1 MADGNI
7 GNLWVQLGI
16 KETVTGGLKKIL
28 KDLRGA
34 DDETKRLRKSLKEAF
49 EGVNNA
55 GSADTLLYSLR
66 KAAKELSKVENG
78 AEALSRVLGRLDV
91 SSVEK
96 LSDKFNEKDLKKY
109 LEILTQIQRA
119 VAETNGYPGQIGE
132 DLSRRI
138 QQMQGFLG
146 DYKNLISKQSSWS
159 KAKGFDE
166 ASEDMLKSF
175 RSRFSTLRKE
185 FGELWKSGEW
195 NSEKGERLNARM
207 SALTN
212 DLLGYIQNA
221 KQVASTGNTVVQGA
235 NESTKALEKTEAQA
249 TKTAAAIEKL
259 GKANKASG
267 AKDVLGTQGSD
278 FSNRMLNALR
288 NADLEQL
295 GIKNATVQ
303 GKELWDVLNL
313 INKKLSQLSKN
324 EDNAAVI
331 KVWRSQIDNATKYL
345 DILQRLEIKERE
357 ISNLRTLNP
366 NINSTEL
373 GKAQRII
380 DDFRTQITGLEK
392 SIFGTGVDNSFVI
405 QDYAKGLQMAFRD
418 IKTITD
424 SYKKENPLSVFSGGF
439 AKVSSSISTVE
450 TQLSNLRT
458 LMFEGWTKGL
468 NTQMLVGPLREL
480 ESILVRLTTAQ
491 GNDKF
496 LTNAEQMKNL
506 LSDVAEAAGRATAK
520 MTEYRN
526 SEKRAKLTGELPSQ
540 EYERQQTQ
548 QSRLKA
554 EQDAELKALDAYIK
568 RYMELAEAKR
578 VSTEKRNA
586 EVEQNVRRLA
596 ELWAKARYEMDK
608 VARVG
613 TKGDNLGVDIS
624 RWKAARDAVA
634 QFADTLQRVDPQ
646 SLGKGDMRNYEQELL
661 SLTRALGLATTAQRE
676 MNTERQKADRKAE
689 SNANAAVNR
698 YNKNLESTQTRY
710 EKLYDTIVKLRSA
723 RAGAGIMGAD
733 TVQADETLSR
743 LIQKARELR
752 SILHRTG
759 GSNVADGAARL
770 SSKGYNVGSIVSR
783 REIELAQRETKELL
797 AQQSRLKAEWKDATT
812 SGFQAS
818 SHNLPGRNSIVA
830 EYKELRDIYAKTAET
845 LTAKHSEEEKK
856 ISQQLDT
863 YAKQQKDIEEK
874 MRALSPNM
882 DGKSWNDKPLG
893 SSNVAK
899 YEAYAK
905 ELANLKNAQETQM
918 NGVLAA
924 FDKEGKK
931 IQWVTEQV
939 RLLDEAMRKA
949 SQATYK
955 PYDSRGYEQQRTSNT
970 ASLKADMEE
979 RARLSKEIAKD
990 EEKAAQEV
998 KRLAQIISDIDNTSR
1013 KGQFLKID
1021 QTDIQAARKEMK
1033 DYLDLMKQMSKDG
1046 NWNKNGKHA
1055 RELISSAEYKNA
1067 ISSTKEYI
1075 SEQKKL
1081 QSELEIVERRINSMR
1096 NALNNAQQV
1105 RFEAKGLGAD
1115 TKAIDDLIDKTKS
1128 SIYYLEELRK
1138 SLREGRVSAFGE
1150 MGSTGNGREVQA
1162 VNREAAAQASV
1173 NKEIKQGIELEEKR
1187 RKKVA
1192 ETAAKVRSDLVSA
1205 FEKAKQSASGTNQT
1219 LQDLK
1224 SLFLQG
1230 GLVYG
1235 AQQFT
1240 MSIIQTGGEL
1250 EKQHIALQSILG
1262 DIQNANTMFGQIK
1275 QLALASPFTFSEL
1288 NKDVKQL
1295 AAYGVEYDDLY
1306 DTTKRLADM
1315 ASGLGVSFERIA
1327 LAFGQVQARGWL
1339 DGKELRQ
1346 IAYAGIPLLDKLS
1359 EYYSKREG
1367 QKVSTSEVKTRIS
1380 ARGVSFDDVKN
1391 IFWEMTDAGGQFYNM
1406 QQVLSETLLG
1416 RFNKLKD
1423 AWEIM
1428 LSGFASGNNIVGK
1441 GLMITLDL
1449 VTNLVQALN
1458 SMAPVVVAAFS
1469 GVALGKLKSAIGGG
1483 FGSAILSSKA
1493 SMSAELQ
1500 QKVLAGKTL
1509 EQSEQRILNTKM
1521 RITAQDVRNLA
1532 AARALTKNDLDRM
1545 LITNQITTA
1554 QYKQAMAMLGLQI
1567 KTFSWRNALT
1577 SVKNAWT
1584 SLKGGVMQLGAA
1596 IVNLRATT
1604 TTLWTGF
1611 KTRGLAAISLVATG
1625 IKTLGATLWTAIG
1638 GLPGLIITAVT
1649 MGMGY
1654 LYTKNEELKTA
1665 IKSTADEIEDRIK
1678 SLYEFI
1684 RDSKIEKVISVGD
1697 ASEIDNLIEEYKAKL
1712 KQIAPYA
1719 YKGIV
1724 MTAEEKSSH
1733 KERLRYLDEEIRKLK
1748 EAEETAKTKLAD
1760 GDIYKGLQ
1768 DVVKDMNG
1776 SYNMMESL
1784 IARDVKG
1791 GMSSEEA
1798 TTLDRNLYAGI
1809 FNTKSLRIA
1818 DFLKEEFG
1826 DVGNDETVRMAAIQ
1840 AMNSIFSSLEIP
1852 EDRANEIRAS
1862 VLQSFGVGD
1871 TDAWLQDEVGK
1882 RMSALINEEA
1892 SAIGYKIRSGQKLND
1907 AEKKKVKELMDEAE
1921 VGIKKQWPSLES
1933 SVKKLLADSNLEL
1946 VIKLVLDDTGSYN
1959 SVQSEM
1965 EKRIPSIAN
1974 DKYHQYARSWGSEG
1988 GWYAARNAA
1997 KNDID
2002 KLYNEYEAA
2011 RKSNSPGLSDIKKN
2025 WDTAVDAAAKLLHYN
2040 YTGEDKKSNKNPKD
2054 KNKEDAFLKAW
2065 NERLSSYKS
2074 ARQSYQ
2080 KYKTVMSEGE
2090 AKALIEGLFDNIQSL
2105 DLDNYETSLETLE
2118 RELEKAGLT
2127 TPERKKALTSLKREV
2142 ADWRFSE
2149 VLKPEMERIAENF
2162 REALERGASQA
2173 ELYKS
2178 MLSQTGDKQF
2188 AMQAFSDGA
2197 MWDDYSRG
2205 LAEQFK
2211 EMTGFAPDI
2220 NTSDTDAKHYL
2231 VDIMGNQ
2238 QAYDLWKK
2246 LSDYVRNNY
2255 NEALKE
2261 AAAILK
2267 ESATYEEQKLR
2278 LEQEYAE
2285 AVRKANGIGGDEGR
2299 RMKNDAERKY
2309 KKGVAD
2315 VNLKQAENSE
2325 AYINFFSRSIDQS
2338 KQELESYADLF
2349 REKLS
2354 EALDKGVITA
2364 EEYSKKIE
2372 EINTRMRDLDD
2383 FQFLG
2388 GGMDGIASSMRKRG
2402 ERKKEEGIE
2411 EFEKYQDMYDQAVA
2425 NGDNEMMTKAQEGM
2439 EKSRKKIDSGNDTIN
2454 VASMMSD
2461 SVSAVGMVVHGINNI
2476 VQGLNEAFQDIKE
2489 TATVLGADTDSDAWV
2504 DATSFFTGF
2513 SDASASATKAF
2524 DSLKSGDIGGVI
2536 SGVIGSFTGW
2546 IKAFARGHDQKLE
2559 NQIKIAERQEKYLQN
2574 ISSNI
2579 DSVVDSTLGGIY
2591 EYKASDYTTKGF
2603 EKIVNE
2609 DAALE
2614 KMLDK
2619 TFSKIGLDY
2628 SEYKAAAKAAKEWV
2642 RDAMGRDVSFI
2653 KGNQYSDDTIAQVE
2667 KALASGTAYDA
2678 QLASLLAQRDQLQIK
2693 RNSEAEKKDS
2703 DDDKLADYDEQI
2715 EEMRLK
2721 IQEFASDFLK
2731 SVYSIDF
2738 KSWASELTDA
2748 VVSAWS
2754 AGEDAVDAYREK
2766 VRDMVKDVTKNIVT
2780 QKIMEKAMEKPLG
2793 YLTGLLE
2800 EKGQLDETDM
2810 DKLASMLYTIGDEVT
2825 PQITGIFDALKN
2837 RGWDFS
2843 EAGSSSTKNSIKGIT
2858 EETAD
2863 LLASY
2868 LNAIRLDVSVNR
2880 KNLQTIADCVSGM
2893 PQMGEIQRSQL
2904 TAMNQLVTLAEA
2916 RNNKLDDMYA
2926 WMKRVSTGTE
2936 KVYVK

>member
-7 GNLWVQLGI
+7 GNLWVELGI
-16 KETVTGGLKKIL
+16 KETVTSGLKKIL

-49 EGVNNA
+49 ENVNNA
-55 GSADTLLYSLR
+55 GSADALLFSLR
-66 KAAKELSKVENG
+66 KAAAEISKVENS

-91 SSVEK
+91 PSMEK
-96 LSDKFNEKDLKKY
+96 LSGKFNERDLTKY
-109 LEILTQIQRA
+109 LDILQQIQRA
-119 VAETNGYPGQIGE
+119 IRETSGYPGDIGAG
-132 DLSRRI
+132 LSEKIR
-138 QQMQGFLG
+138 QMQGFLG
-146 DYKNLISKQSSWS
+146 DYKNLISQQSSWS

-195 NSEKGERLNARM
+195 NGEKGDRLNARM
-207 SALTN
+207 SALTT
-212 DLLGYIQNA
+212 DLIQYIQNA

-235 NESTKALEKTEAQA
+235 NEATKALEKTEAQA
-249 TKTAAAIEKL
+249 TKTAAAIERL
-259 GKANKASG
+259 GKASKSSG
-267 AKDVLGTQGSD
+267 AKDMLGTQSGE

-295 GIKNATVQ
+295 GIKNAIVQ

-313 INKKLSQLSKN
+313 INQKLNQLSKS
-324 EDNAAVI
+324 EDNASVV
-331 KVWRSQIDNATKYL
+331 KTWRSQIDNAMKYL

-366 NINSTEL
+366 NINSAEL

-380 DDFRTQITGLEK
+380 DDFRTQLTGLEK

-405 QDYAKGLQMAFRD
+405 SDYAKGLQMAFRD

-450 TQLSNLRT
+450 TKLSNLRT

-468 NTQMLVGPLREL
+468 NTQMLVGPLREM
-480 ESILVRLTTAQ
+480 ENALVRLTTAQ

-506 LSDVAEAAGRATAK
+506 LSDVAEATGRATAK

-526 SEKRAKLTGELPSQ
+526 AEKRARLTGELPSQ
-540 EYERQQTQ
+540 EYTRQQAQ
-548 QSRLKA
+548 QSRMKA
-554 EQDAELKALDAYIK
+554 EQDAELKALDAYAK
-568 RYMELAEAKR
+568 RYMELAESKR
-578 VSTEKRNA
+578 ASTEKRNA
-586 EVEQNVRRLA
+586 EVEQNVRKLA
-596 ELWAKARYEMDK
+596 ELWARARYEMDK
-608 VARVG
+608 VSRVG
-613 TKGDNLGVDIS
+613 AKGDSLGVDTS
-624 RWKAARDAVA
+624 RWKGARDAVA
-634 QFADTLQRVDPQ
+634 QFADTLSRVNPQ
-646 SLGKGDMRNYEQELL
+646 SLGKVDMHNYEQTLL

-676 MNTERQKADRKAE
+676 MNTERQKSDRKSA
-689 SNANAAVNR
+689 SDANAAVNR
-698 YNKNLESTQTRY
+698 YNKNLEATQSRY

-723 RAGAGIMGAD
+723 RAGAGVMGAD
-733 TVQADETLSR
+733 TVQADETLNR
-743 LIQKARELR
+743 LIQKARELQ
-752 SILHRTG
+752 SILHRSN
-759 GSNVADGAARL
+759 GSNIADGAARL
-770 SSKGYNVGSIVSR
+770 SSKGYNVGEIASR
-783 REIELAQRETKELL
+783 REIELAQRETKALL
-797 AQQSRLKAEWKDATT
+797 AQQSRMKAEWKDATT

-818 SHNLPGRNSIVA
+818 SRNLPGRSSIVA

-845 LTAKHSEEEKK
+845 LAAKHSEEEKK
-856 ISQQLDT
+856 INQQLDA
-863 YAKQQKDIEEK
+863 YLKQQRYIEEK

-882 DGKSWNDKPLG
+882 DGKAWNGKAL
-893 SSNVAK
+893 SSSDMSK
-899 YEAYAK
+899 YETYAK
-905 ELANLKNAQETQM
+905 ELANLKSTQEAQM
-918 NGVLAA
+918 NGVLAS
-924 FDKEGKK
+924 FDKEGRK

-939 RLLDEAMRKA
+939 RLLDEAMAKA
-949 SQATYK
+949 SRATYK
-955 PYDSRGYEQQRTSNT
+955 PYDSLGYDQQRTSNT
-970 ASLKADMEE
+970 AALKADMEE
-979 RARLSKEIAKD
+979 RAKLSKERAKD
-990 EEKAAQEV
+990 EEKAAQEAV
-998 KRLAQIISDIDNTSR
+998 RLAQIINEIDRTSR
-1013 KGQFLKID
+1013 KGQFLNID
-1021 QTDIQAARKEMK
+1021 QTNIQAARKELK
-1033 DYLDLMKQMSKDG
+1033 DFLDLLKQMSG
-1046 NWNKNGKHA
+1046 NGAWNRNGKHA
-1055 RELISSAEYKNA
+1055 REFISSAEYKNA
-1067 ISSTKEYI
+1067 ISAAKEYT

-1081 QSELEIVERRINSMR
+1081 QGELEIVERRINSMR
-1096 NALNNAQQV
+1096 NALNKAQQV
-1105 RFEAKGLGAD
+1105 RLETHGLGID
-1115 TKAIDDLIDKTKS
+1115 TKTIDDLIDKTKS

-1138 SLREGRVSAFGE
+1138 SLREGKASMLGE
-1150 MGSTGNGREVQA
+1150 MGSTGNGREVQV
-1162 VNREAAAQASV
+1162 VNRETAAQASV

-1187 RKKVA
+1187 RKAVA
-1192 ETAAKVRSDLVSA
+1192 ETAAKVRTDLVSA
-1205 FEKAKQSASGTNQT
+1205 FEKAKQSASGTSQT

-1262 DIQNANTMFGQIK
+1262 DMQNANTMFGQIK

-1346 IAYAGIPLLDKLS
+1346 IAYAGIPLLDRLS

-1441 GLMITLDL
+1441 GLMATLDL

-1469 GVALGKLKSAIGGG
+1469 GVALGKLKSSIGGG
-1483 FGSAILSSKA
+1483 IGSAILSGKA

-1509 EQSEQRILNTKM
+1509 EASEQRILSTKM
-1521 RITAQDVRNLA
+1521 RITAQDLRNLTA
-1532 AARALTKNDLDRM
+1532 AKALTKNDLDRM

-1567 KTFSWRNALT
+1567 KTFSWRNALA
-1577 SVKNAWT
+1577 SVKNAWV
-1584 SLKGGVMQLGAA
+1584 SLKGSVMQIGAA
-1596 IVNLRATT
+1596 IGSLRATT

-1611 KTRGLAAISLVATG
+1611 KTRGLAAISLVAAG
-1625 IKTLGATLWTAIG
+1625 FKTLGATLWAAIG

-1649 MGMGY
+1649 MGLGY

-1665 IKSTADEIEDRIK
+1665 MKNTADEIQDRIK

-1697 ASEIDNLIEEYKAKL
+1697 TSEIDNLIEAYKEKL
-1712 KQIAPYA
+1712 KQLAPYA

-1724 MTAEEKSSH
+1724 MTAEEKNSH
-1733 KERLRYLDEEIRKLK
+1733 KERLRYLDEEIQKLK
-1748 EAEETAKTKLAD
+1748 KAEETAKEKLSD
-1760 GDIYKGLQ
+1760 SGIYKGLQ
-1768 DVVKDMNG
+1768 EKVQGMNTVFNNMNG
-1776 SYNMMESL
+1776 L
-1784 IARDVKG
+1784 IARDIKG
-1791 GMSSEEA
+1791 GMPSEQA
-1798 TTLDRNLYAGI
+1798 TVTDRKIYADI
-1809 FNTKSLRIA
+1809 LNMNASWIA
-1818 DFLKEEFG
+1818 DFLKKQFG
-1826 DVGNDETVRMAAIQ
+1826 DVAGDETVRMAAVQ

-1871 TDAWLQDEVGK
+1871 TDAWLQDEVGR

-1907 AEKKKVKELMDEAE
+1907 AEKKKVKELMAEAE
-1921 VGIKKQWPSLES
+1921 AGIKKQWPGLES

-1946 VIKLVLDDTGSYN
+1946 VIKLVLDDAGSYN
-1959 SVQSEM
+1959 DVQSEM

-1974 DKYHQYARSWGSEG
+1974 DKYHQYARSWGAEG

-2002 KLYNEYEAA
+2002 KLYNEYKSA
-2011 RKSNSPGLSDIKKN
+2011 RESNSPKLAEAKTN
-2025 WDTAVDAAAKLLHYN
+2025 YQTAVDAAEKLLYYK
-2040 YTGEDKKSNKNPKD
+2040 YTGEDKKNNKDPKD

-2090 AKALIEGLFDNIQSL
+2090 AKTLIEGLFDNIRNL
-2105 DLDNYETSLETLE
+2105 DLDNYEASLETLE

-2162 REALERGASQA
+2162 REALESGASQA
-2173 ELYKS
+2173 ELYKN
-2178 MLSQTGDKQF
+2178 LLNQTGDKQF
-2188 AMQAFSDGA
+2188 AMQAFSGGV

-2211 EMTGFAPDI
+2211 EMTGFAPDT
-2220 NTSDTDAKHYL
+2220 NASDTDAKHYL

-2246 LSDYVRNNY
+2246 LSDYVKNNY

-2278 LEQEYAE
+2278 LEQEYTE
-2285 AVRKANGIGGDEGR
+2285 AVKAANSVGGEEGE
-2299 RMKNDAERKY
+2299 RMKRDAEKKY
-2309 KKGVAD
+2309 RKGVAD
-2315 VNLKQAENSE
+2315 VNLKQAESSE
-2325 AYINFFSRSIDQS
+2325 SYIKFFSRSIEQS
-2338 KQELESYADLF
+2338 KQELEKYADIL

-2354 EALDKGVITA
+2354 EALDSGAITA

-2372 EINTRMRDLDD
+2372 EINTRMDDLND

-2388 GGMDGIASSMRKRG
+2388 GGLDGIAKAMKKRG
-2402 ERKKEEGIE
+2402 ERLKEEGTN

-2425 NGDNEMMTKAQEGM
+2425 AGDQEMMEKAQKGM
-2439 EKSRKKIDSGNDTIN
+2439 DKSQKKIDKGNSLIN
-2454 VASMMSD
+2454 AASMMSESMD
-2461 SVSAVGMVVHGINNI
+2461 TVGMVVHGINNI

-2489 TATVLGADTDSDAWV
+2489 TATVLGKNTESDSWV

-2546 IKAFARGHDQKLE
+2546 IKAFARGHDQKLD
-2559 NQIKIAERQEKYLQN
+2559 NQIKIAERQEKYLEN

-2579 DSVVDSTLGGIY
+2579 DSVVSSTLGGIY
-2591 EYKASDYTTKGF
+2591 NYKASDYTTKGLT
-2603 EKIVNE
+2603 KILNE
-2609 DAALE
+2609 SGAIKEMMTWMHDSLG
-2614 KMLDK
+2614 
-2619 TFSKIGLDY
+2619 IDY
-2628 SEYKAAAKAAKEWV
+2628 SSMKANEYKA
-2642 RDAMGRDVSFI
+2642 
-2653 KGNQYSDDTIAQVE
+2653 DTITQAE

-2678 QLASLLAQRDQLQIK
+2678 QLASLLAQRDMLQIK
-2693 RNSEAEKKDS
+2693 RDSEADKKDS
-2703 DDDKLADYDEQI
+2703 DEDKLADYDSQI

-2780 QKIMEKAMEKPLG
+2780 QKIMEKAMEKPLE

-2810 DKLASMLYTIGDEVT
+2810 DKLASMLYAIGDEVT

-2843 EAGSSSTKNSIKGIT
+2843 ETGSSSTKNSIKGIT

-2868 LNAIRLDVSVNR
+2868 LNAVRLDVSVNR
-2880 KNLQTIADCVSGM
+2880 KNLQTIADCVDSL

-2904 TAMNQLVTLAEA
+2904 AAMNQLVTLAEA
-2916 RNNKLDDMYA
+2916 RNSKLDDMYS

-2936 KVYVK
+2936 KIYVK